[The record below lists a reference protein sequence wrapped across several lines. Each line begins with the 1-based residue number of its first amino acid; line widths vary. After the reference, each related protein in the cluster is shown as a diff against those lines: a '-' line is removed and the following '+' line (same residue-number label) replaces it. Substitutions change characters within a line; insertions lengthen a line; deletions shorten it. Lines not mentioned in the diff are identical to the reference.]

1 MMKKLILFGT
11 FLLVA
16 SLVYSQVTVN
26 ITPNKDNS
34 ILSESGTLSN
44 GEGKLYAGQT
54 NSGNIRR
61 ALLNF
66 DIAANIPPGATI
78 TNVTLELDLENSGPG
93 ATNDD
98 YNLHPLTLDWGEGTS
113 SGAGGG
119 APAIAPDATWS
130 DAMFGTSTWTNTG
143 GDFLASVATTSL
155 NTTVGSHSWSSI
167 DMVTNVQDWLDN
179 PGNNFGWILIG
190 DETTN
195 GTARR
200 FGSKDQGTAPVL
212 EIEYTCSTPP
222 TAICQGQTIY
232 LNQTG
237 DTTLNDSAF
246 DDGSVSNCGGNLTFS
261 ASQTDFNCADIS
273 SGSIP
278 DGLVLTSVFDGDIT
292 GGLPKGIELYA
303 YNYIPDLSEYGVGSA
318 NNGGGSDGEEF
329 TFPAVD
335 VQAGTYIY
343 IASESTEFQN
353 FFGFAP
359 DYTSNAVNINGDDAI
374 ELFKDGSVIDVF
386 GDINVNGS
394 GEPWEYIDGWAY
406 RDVSTGPDGSTFTIG
421 NWSFSGANALDGE
434 TTNVSAT
441 TPVPVGTYTTPSTYG
456 TDVTLTVTDDFNNT
470 NTCTANVV
478 VLDTL
483 APQVSCVNNPTFNL
497 DTNGD
502 LTLTAS
508 DLDDGSTDNCGI
520 QSMSLSQT
528 DFTCFDV
535 GSVLVTLYVED
546 NYGNIDSCVADV
558 NIDGSD
564 VLSIDSLTIDDASCF
579 GNCDGQIEIHG
590 TNTALYSIDSGTS
603 FQSSEI
609 FTGLCP
615 DTYDVVVESS
625 SGCIETDQIILAEPT
640 EIIFTST
647 VTDIS
652 CFGAEDGEIEINA
665 TGGIDPYEYS
675 IDNGT
680 TYQSDSIFSSL
691 SADDYDLTIT
701 DNTGCQGQITT
712 ETISEPNP
720 VDVSTSVNEI
730 TITANLSG
738 ATYQWV
744 ECPGFDAITD
754 ETSQDFTAT
763 ENGDYAVIVTD
774 NNDCS
779 DTSDC
784 VTINDVSISENDKN
798 NFTVYPNP
806 TSDNIYIESNENA
819 LSTNVSIL
827 DSKGAVI
834 KTTQLKSTITSIDL
848 SDFENG
854 IYLVQIISNENTLIK
869 KIVVQK

>member
-1 MMKKLILFGT
+1 MKKLILFGT

-212 EIEYTCSTPP
+212 EVEYTCSTPP

-329 TFPAVD
+329 TFPAVS

-394 GEPWEYIDGWAY
+394 GEPWEYINGWAY

-483 APQVSCVNNPTFNL
+483 APQVNCVNNPTFNL

-502 LTLTAS
+502 LTLTAT

-546 NYGNIDSCVADV
+546 NHGNIDSCLADV

-609 FTGLCP
+609 FSGLCP

-744 ECPGFDAITD
+744 ECPSFDAITD

>member
-212 EIEYTCSTPP
+212 EVEYTCSTPP

-329 TFPAVD
+329 TFPAVS

-359 DYTSNAVNINGDDAI
+359 DYTSIAVNINGDDAI

-394 GEPWEYIDGWAY
+394 GEPWEYINGWAY

-483 APQVSCVNNPTFNL
+483 APQVNCVNNPTFNL

-502 LTLTAS
+502 LTLTAT

-546 NYGNIDSCVADV
+546 NHGNIDSCLADV

-609 FTGLCP
+609 FSGLCP

-744 ECPGFDAITD
+744 ECPSFDAITD

>member
-1 MMKKLILFGT
+1 MKKLILFGT

-212 EIEYTCSTPP
+212 EVEYTCSTPP